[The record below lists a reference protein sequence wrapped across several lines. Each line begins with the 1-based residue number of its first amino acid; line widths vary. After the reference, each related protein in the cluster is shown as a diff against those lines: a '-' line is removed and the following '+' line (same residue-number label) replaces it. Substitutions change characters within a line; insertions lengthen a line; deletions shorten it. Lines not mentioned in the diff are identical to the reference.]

1 MSSKHHLRNFKRE
14 SQSINCKNFTV
25 HLHNLWNPVSK
36 EFKNDEPGA
45 IKADPHTHIR
55 YTTYS
60 WKYPFLI
67 SGLFLFLFP
76 LNLLFLEGK
85 VKGSQLKNERQKE
98 DNKNSMQITLFPH
111 HILLNILFSFLYWP
125 LHAITPSQDWC
136 DLTSTS
142 KYINCYYITAKRKW
156 INL

>member
-98 DNKNSMQITLFPH
+98 DNKKQHANYPFSSPYSSQYLVQFPLLALACDNSLSRLMWSNK
-111 HILLNILFSFLYWP
+111 HIKVHQLLLYY
-125 LHAITPSQDWC
+125 C
-136 DLTSTS
+136 
-142 KYINCYYITAKRKW
+142 
-156 INL
+156 